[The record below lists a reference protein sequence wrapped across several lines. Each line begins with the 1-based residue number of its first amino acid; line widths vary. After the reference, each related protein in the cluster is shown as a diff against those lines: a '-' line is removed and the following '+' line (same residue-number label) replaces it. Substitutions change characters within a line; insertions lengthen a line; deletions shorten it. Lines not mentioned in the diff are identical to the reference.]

1 MFRRDLS
8 TRLACSWTPKPTNLE
23 KHFIKMKRVR
33 GEDKVMLLSF
43 SLLACSYFRKKEGGK
58 GRGEGGERKIR
69 KEETRGK
76 IIKKRGD
83 LLNNK
88 R

>member
-1 MFRRDLS
+1 MFRRDFP

-33 GEDKVMLLSF
+33 REDKVTLLSF

-58 GRGEGGERKIR
+58 GGKKR
-69 KEETRGK
+69 KEN
-76 IIKKRGD
+76 KKRGD
-83 LLNNK
+83 TVK
-88 R
+88 

>member
-8 TRLACSWTPKPTNLE
+8 TRLAYSWIPKPTNLE

-33 GEDKVMLLSF
+33 GENKVTLLSF

-58 GRGEGGERKIR
+58 EEKKR
-69 KEETRGK
+69 KEN
-76 IIKKRGD
+76 KKRGD
-83 LLNNK
+83 MVK
-88 R
+88 

>member
-8 TRLACSWTPKPTNLE
+8 TRLAYSWIPKPTNLE

-33 GEDKVMLLSF
+33 EDKVTLLSF

-58 GRGEGGERKIR
+58 EEKKR
-69 KEETRGK
+69 KEN
-76 IIKKRGD
+76 KKRGD
-83 LLNNK
+83 MVK
-88 R
+88 